1 LTILAITQNKT
12 IYKSSLYDNYFYHL
26 KHYAFRHGACAELDV
41 LNGEFCL
48 FFKTKFNMKF
58 WDNLITAE
66 IIRTENELK
75 IEVILVW
82 KFHLLNFSIL
92 VFSFFMGVLFPE
104 SGVAIISFMVSLVLF
119 WLMSNKLGSVQ
130 KANSA
135 SFSIHK
141 NQEKILGKTNVGDS
155 IIMSK
160 PYFIDI
166 FVLPIIEK
174 SRFKIVLEN
183 KGMLIGFYTL
193 KNGED
198 LTKLI
203 DGFTELLDLELYE
216 NNKLSDGEVLSFKS
230 KNHAIEPYSGLWI
243 RTPNN
248 KLMISSLPNTSNWIE
263 LDLSQQILKNR
274 TKQFEL
280 KEIEKIVIQDGYF
293 GKMNVDIITKKGKT
307 KTIFKHQVSEITMIR
322 DKKRLLETLRSQAIL
337 GDIEIEVA

>member
-1 LTILAITQNKT
+1 
-12 IYKSSLYDNYFYHL
+12 
-26 KHYAFRHGACAELDV
+26 
-41 LNGEFCL
+41 
-48 FFKTKFNMKF
+48 MKF
-58 WDNLITAE
+58 WDNLSTAKV
-66 IIRTENELK
+66 IRTENKLEIK
-75 IEVILVW
+75 
-82 KFHLLNFSIL
+82 
-92 VFSFFMGVLFPE
+92 VFPTTRYWFLSFFMIYVFPLLSSFVFPE
-104 SGVAIISFMVSLVLF
+104 EGILIIMLLS
-119 WLMSNKLGSVQ
+119 WLIFIPTIFKLGSIQ
-130 KANSA
+130 EANSPG
-135 SFSIHK
+135 FSIHK

-230 KNHAIEPYSGLWI
+230 KNNAIEPHSGLWI

-248 KLMISSLPNTSNWIE
+248 KLMISSLPNTSHWIE

-274 TKQFEL
+274 KTEFEL
-280 KEIEKIVIQDGYF
+280 KEIEKIVIQDKGL
-293 GKMNVDIITKKGKT
+293 GKMKIDIVTKQGKT
-307 KTIFKHQVSEITMIR
+307 KTIFNHQVSEITMIR
-322 DKKRLLETLRSQAIL
+322 DKKRLLETLQSQAVL
-337 GDIEIEVA
+337 GDIEIEIA